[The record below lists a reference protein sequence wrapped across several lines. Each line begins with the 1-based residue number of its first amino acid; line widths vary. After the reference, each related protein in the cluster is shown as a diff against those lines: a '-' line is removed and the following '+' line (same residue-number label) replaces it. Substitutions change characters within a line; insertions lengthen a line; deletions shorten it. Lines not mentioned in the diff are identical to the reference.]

1 MASTAPTDS
10 KAPIIVCTQSSQV
23 LGSRLA
29 QELSLL
35 LTPVTRYFFPDGEM
49 YLRIE
54 FPSPKP
60 KNIILIGSTP
70 THTDIIE
77 LFLLID
83 ACEDASITLVIPYM
97 GYARQDKKF
106 SPGEPISARAI
117 ARTLGA
123 NVAQV
128 ITVNIHE
135 AETLFEFVVPATN
148 ISLSEEIANH
158 ILTSFVPPGVKPL
171 ILAPDKGALELAKDI
186 AAACDADYD
195 YLSKRRISG
204 EEVVIEA
211 KSVPVLGR
219 ELVIVDDIISTGGT
233 LGAASKMLIAQGAV
247 CVHAICVHGVFIQG
261 AYTRLKHYGLGHVC
275 SSDTI
280 ESASSNYSAAPAI
293 AKKLRELLPEIS
305 FL

>member
-1 MASTAPTDS
+1 MVSTASTDS
-10 KAPIIVCTQSSQV
+10 KAPIIACTQSSQV

-35 LTPVTRYFFPDGEM
+35 LTPVIRYFFPDGEL

-54 FPSPKP
+54 FPSQKP
-60 KNIILIGSTP
+60 RNIILIGSTV

-77 LFLLID
+77 LLLLID
-83 ACEDASITLVIPYM
+83 ACEDTSITLVIPYM

-106 SPGEPISARAI
+106 NPGESISARAI

-123 NVAQV
+123 KVSQV

-135 AETLFEFVVPATN
+135 NETLSEFVVPATN
-148 ISLSEEIANH
+148 ISLSEEIGAH
-158 ILTSFVPPGVKPL
+158 ILTSVVPPGVKPL
-171 ILAPDKGALELAKDI
+171 ILGPDKGALELAKDV
-186 AAACDADYD
+186 AAACDSDYD

-211 KSVPVLGR
+211 KSVPVAGR

-233 LGAASKMLIAQGAV
+233 LVTASKMLIAQGSLR
-247 CVHAICVHGVFIQG
+247 VHAICVHGVFIQG
-261 AYTRLKHYGLGHVC
+261 AYARLKHSGIGHVC

-280 ESASSNYSAAPAI
+280 ESATSDYSAAPAI
-293 AKKLRELLPEIS
+293 AKKLRELFPELS
-305 FL
+305 